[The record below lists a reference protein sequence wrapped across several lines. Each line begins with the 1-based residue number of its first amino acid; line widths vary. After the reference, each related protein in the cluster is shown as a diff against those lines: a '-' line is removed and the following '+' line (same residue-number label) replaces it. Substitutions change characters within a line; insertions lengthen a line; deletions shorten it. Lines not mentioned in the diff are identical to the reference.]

1 MIPAIGYGLRKQNRS
16 FASDPAWNG
25 VEIEFSRASH
35 PLRLAPYLTGLKF
48 EYISIHSL
56 ELSVASPDSPRREH
70 LDALL
75 EVACE
80 NGAAA
85 ISDHLA
91 FTRGGAT
98 GVGQVATTPFTET
111 VLNLVCRN
119 IDYIQKYFG
128 EVAFFIENLA
138 HFFRL
143 KGAMPE
149 PVFLRRLLER
159 TGCGWLCDVTNIY
172 HNSLNFGDDAV
183 GFLHEVMPAAG
194 RVQMHLSGGYFE
206 KESGKYVDSH
216 SQPIPDA
223 VWQLYRLA
231 LELGR
236 GKVEGV
242 FIERDVNFPVAE
254 GWYSEVR
261 QARRI
266 AEEVEAQS

>member
-1 MIPAIGYGLRKQNRS
+1 VVPAIGYGMRKQNRS
-16 FASDPAWNG
+16 FAGEPAWNG

-35 PLRLAPYLTGLKF
+35 PLRLAPYLTGLNF
-48 EYISIHSL
+48 DYVSIHSL
-56 ELSVASPDSPRREH
+56 ELSVASPNPPKREH

-75 EVACE
+75 EVARE
-80 NGAAA
+80 NDADA

-91 FTRGGAT
+91 FTRGGGA

-111 VLNLVCRN
+111 VLDTVCRN
-119 IDYIQKYFG
+119 IDLIQKYFG
-128 EVAFFIENLA
+128 KTAFFIENLA

-143 KGAMPE
+143 KGTMPE
-149 PVFLRRLLER
+149 PVFLRRVLER

-172 HNSLNFGDDAV
+172 HNGLNFGDDAL
-183 GFLHEVMPAAG
+183 GFLHEVMPAAK

-206 KESGKYVDSH
+206 EASGKYVDSH
-216 SQPIPDA
+216 SEPIPDA
-223 VWQLYRLA
+223 VWTLYRKA

-242 FIERDVNFPVAE
+242 FIERDGNFPAAE
-254 GWYSEVR
+254 GWSSEIR